1 MTAMRAVS
9 PTARYALYRFAVL
22 CGVFNSIAVTIAFRF
37 LSSVHG
43 GVVRPGDSADQVV
56 EALVSQREGLLW
68 GVVIIG
74 AVSPL
79 FYWFAVV
86 TSLQMTRI
94 EGGWGILSMTQ
105 LVTAVVATPGY
116 LYPLAVLATAV
127 YRPER
132 DPELIRLLSDQ
143 FWLTFVGVAA
153 ILCVNIFSIGIA
165 ALVDRRRNRVFPRWS
180 GWVFL
185 VLGVVF
191 FPGIFVYVAAD
202 GPFAWDGFFASK
214 LPGYAFLIFVI
225 LLTVLLWR
233 AVSQEKR
240 EEFARVAEG
249 DPDSEAGFRE
259 RRERRE
265 RLFEMW
271 EMLARETERES
282 RAAAA
287 ERDDRDR

>member
-1 MTAMRAVS
+1 MRAVG
-9 PTARYALYRFAVL
+9 PTARYTLFRFAAL
-22 CGVFNSIAVTIAFRF
+22 CGILNSIAVTIAFRF
-37 LSSVHG
+37 LSQIHG
-43 GVVRPGDSADQVV
+43 GLVAPEDSAEQVV
-56 EALVSQREGLLW
+56 AALVGQREGLLW
-68 GVVIIG
+68 GVVLIG

-127 YRPER
+127 YRPDR

-165 ALVDRRRNRVFPRWS
+165 ALVDRRRNKVFPRWS

-185 VLGVVF
+185 ILGVVF
-191 FPGIFVYVAAD
+191 FPGIFVYVSID
-202 GPFAWDGFFASK
+202 GPFAWNGFFASK
-214 LPGYAFLIFVI
+214 VPGYAFLVFII

-233 AVSQEKR
+233 AISQEKR
-240 EEFARVAEG
+240 EEFAQADGVENDAEARYN
-249 DPDSEAGFRE
+249 ERRANRE
-259 RRERRE
+259 RM
-265 RLFEMW
+265 FELW
-271 EMLARETERES
+271 DLLAREAARSS
-282 RAAAA
+282 R
-287 ERDDRDR
+287 DTDR